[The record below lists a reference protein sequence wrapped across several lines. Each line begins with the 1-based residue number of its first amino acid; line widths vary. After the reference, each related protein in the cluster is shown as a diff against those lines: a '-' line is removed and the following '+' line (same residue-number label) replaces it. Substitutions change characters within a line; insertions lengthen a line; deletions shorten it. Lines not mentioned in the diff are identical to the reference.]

1 MDEARGHQQGSLS
14 APALS
19 IVSSNIEGLT
29 CAKQDLLAE
38 LCTRNNCD
46 IICLQETHRGPS
58 RNRPRIPGMTLITER
73 LHDQYGSAIFV
84 RNGLTVDNTSASEND
99 NIEVL
104 SIELMGI
111 SVSSVYKP
119 PIETFI
125 LPNAVTDGRVNVVI
139 GDFNSHS
146 VTWGYGEKTKM
157 VKVLKTVRM
166 QIRCHSYMMQSSPT
180 PLTAVGGDVDTTLT

>member
-1 MDEARGHQQGSLS
+1 MDNAS
-14 APALS
+14 
-19 IVSSNIEGLT
+19 V
-29 CAKQDLLAE
+29 
-38 LCTRNNCD
+38 
-46 IICLQETHRGPS
+46 
-58 RNRPRIPGMTLITER
+58 
-73 LHDQYGSAIFV
+73 
-84 RNGLTVDNTSASEND
+84 SEND

-119 PIETFI
+119 PIETFC

-146 VTWGYGEKTKM
+146 VTWGYGETNEDGE
-157 VKVLKTVRM
+157 KVLRTGRM

-180 PLTAVGGDVDTTLT
+180 PLTVAGGDVDTTLT